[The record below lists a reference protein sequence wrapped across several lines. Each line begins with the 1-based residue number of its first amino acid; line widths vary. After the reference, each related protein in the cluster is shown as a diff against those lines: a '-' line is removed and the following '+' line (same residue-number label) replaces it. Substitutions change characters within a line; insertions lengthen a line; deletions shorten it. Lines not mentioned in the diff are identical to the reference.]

1 MRALLSHDRFWLFAP
16 FFGLLALTL
25 LAYGFWHMATTRISG
40 DLAARGLSWQELTL
54 HGFPARITLD
64 MQAPRYRHGDIVWQ
78 TDRASATLMPF
89 NHRHVVFDFFGTHN
103 IRSAAAQLQLSHQ
116 GNLMSLVRDARGVLR
131 ASFEAKSP
139 NISAR
144 RGTVQA
150 DMSAA
155 HMTLHMRRASAT
167 QTDKATPTGAKGLR
181 WDAALSTKHLRLPAS
196 GTNATGRQTIERLD
210 VMANLPARL
219 LQSEPQ
225 SGDRLKLERMT
236 VQRGALTIIARG
248 VVRLAASGYVEGRLD
263 VDLVNRRALL
273 DALIE
278 WGFIRAEDRR
288 QVALLIGLASAYGGD
303 TQDRLSLPLSFKER
317 RVFLGPI
324 DIAAAPRW
332 QAAP

>member
-25 LAYGFWHMATTRISG
+25 LAYGLWHMATTRISG
-40 DLAARGLSWQELTL
+40 DLAARGVSWQKLTL

-64 MQAPRYRHGDIVWQ
+64 MQAPRYRQGGVVWQ

-103 IRSAAAQLQLSHQ
+103 LHSAEADLQLSHQ
-116 GNLMSLVRDARGVLR
+116 GNLMSLVRDERGLLR

-139 NISAR
+139 NMSVR
-144 RGTVQA
+144 RGAVQA

-155 HMTLHMRRASAT
+155 HVTLHVRRAPAAP
-167 QTDKATPTGAKGLR
+167 TDKADRPRL
-181 WDAALSTKHLRLPAS
+181 DAALSTKQLRLPAR
-196 GTNATGRQTIERLD
+196 GPVQTIERLD
-210 VMANLPARL
+210 VMANLPVRL
-219 LQSEPQ
+219 LQSKPQ
-225 SGDRLKLERMT
+225 PGDRLKLDRMT
-236 VQRGALTIIARG
+236 VKRGELTLIARG
-248 VVRLAASGYVEGRLD
+248 AVRLADSGYVEGRLD
-263 VDLVNRRALL
+263 VDLVNRDALL

-278 WGFIRAEDRR
+278 WGIIGVEDRR

-303 TQDRLSLPLSFKER
+303 TQDRLSLPFSFKDR

>member
-25 LAYGFWHMATTRISG
+25 LAYGFWHMAITRISG

-103 IRSAAAQLQLSHQ
+103 VRSAAADLQLSHQ
-116 GNLMSLVRDARGVLR
+116 GNLMSLVRDERGLLR

-139 NISAR
+139 NMSMRGSA
-144 RGTVQA
+144 VQA

-167 QTDKATPTGAKGLR
+167 PTDKAEGLR
-181 WDAALSTKHLRLPAS
+181 WDVALSTKQLRLPAS
-196 GTNATGRQTIERLD
+196 GTDATGMQTIERLD

-236 VQRGALTIIARG
+236 VQRDALTIIARG

-303 TQDRLSLPLSFKER
+303 TQDRLSLPLRFKDR